1 MRDWIKDV
9 LSGKRYG
16 RVSYSVHLPHSAAK
30 VNSIFFFKL
39 RTSQIPIFQMY
50 DLSFKNLFRPYT
62 AADGMMSNVWFDREN
77 VTPDVP
83 EHNDSMEE
91 MCQEVS
97 KMIDLEVESGIPR
110 HRVILGIFFIQF
122 YCLCNF
128 CFLKVNLLE

>member
-1 MRDWIKDV
+1 
-9 LSGKRYG
+9 
-16 RVSYSVHLPHSAAK
+16 
-30 VNSIFFFKL
+30 
-39 RTSQIPIFQMY
+39 MY

-77 VTPDVP
+77 VTPDLP

-122 YCLCNF
+122 YCLCNL
-128 CFLKVNLLE
+128 FLECKYIGTIQRS

>member
-1 MRDWIKDV
+1 
-9 LSGKRYG
+9 
-16 RVSYSVHLPHSAAK
+16 
-30 VNSIFFFKL
+30 
-39 RTSQIPIFQMY
+39 MY

-122 YCLCNF
+122 
-128 CFLKVNLLE
+128 